1 MTVLVF
7 PDTTVVRN
15 FALLHRMDLL
25 GLLVG
30 ERGAWC
36 GTVASECSDQA
47 KNESLSD
54 MALAPDIFG
63 APWYPEAAEQVEIR
77 LLRDRLASP
86 GEGRH
91 QHLGEAETVVLASRR
106 AAGSFFVTDDR
117 SATRVAVEHG
127 LTVVTTADLIR
138 LAVRTGKVDADV
150 AWGYV
155 QTLVAQ
161 DRWVP
166 WEARVSRGSFDG
178 WLAG

>member
-15 FALLHRMDLL
+15 FAILHRMDLL

-36 GTVASECSDQA
+36 GTVARECSDQA
-47 KNESLSD
+47 KNEALRD

-63 APWYPEAAEQVEIR
+63 APWYPEAAEQIDIR
-77 LLRDRLASP
+77 VVRDGLASP
-86 GEGRH
+86 GDGPH

-106 AAGSFFVTDDR
+106 APGALFVTDDR
-117 SATRVAVEHG
+117 GATLVAVQHG
-127 LTVVTTADLIR
+127 LKVVTTAGLIR
-138 LAVRTGKVDADV
+138 LAVKTGNLAADV

-161 DRWVP
+161 DRWIP
-166 WEARVSRGSFDG
+166 WEARSTRASFDS
-178 WLAG
+178 WVAG